1 MNACNKGKNIIR
13 SANESSFKFA
23 APFVDKMYHSFTPN
37 CEFDLV
43 YFPHRKAPFV
53 RIKTIA
59 DVEAGE
65 RPTLCYGKL
74 NNY

>member
-1 MNACNKGKNIIR
+1 
-13 SANESSFKFA
+13 
-23 APFVDKMYHSFTPN
+23 MYHSFTPN

-43 YFPHRKAPFV
+43 YFPHRKTPFV
-53 RIKTIA
+53 RIKTTA
-59 DVEAGE
+59 DIEAGE